1 MFQQDCLTDPKP
13 YKIPISKI
21 YRRWKNKRNSVFLF
35 PFEMGTPW
43 AQEEGTVAG
52 TFTGAGDVSHPRMGM
67 GWWEGLEMIPAMLQT
82 SRTKSHLL
90 LRLPIIPCTSSSQQF
105 FVCLFFPLLL
115 LLFFPPFISFFIT
128 LGWICE
134 LRLLGAGDGD
144 RKAPKECS
152 YTRHSLSDYIHQKQ
166 IRFGA

>member
-1 MFQQDCLTDPKP
+1 MENQEKL
-13 YKIPISKI
+13 
-21 YRRWKNKRNSVFLF
+21 RFLF
-35 PFEMGTPW
+35 PFEMGTLW
-43 AQEEGTVAG
+43 AQEKGTVAG

-82 SRTKSHLL
+82 CRAEQGLN
-90 LRLPIIPCTSSSQQF
+90 PISSFTSPSSPAPPALNSF
-105 FVCLFFPLLL
+105 LFVCFFLFCFYF
-115 LLFFPPFISFFIT
+115 FFPPFISFFIT